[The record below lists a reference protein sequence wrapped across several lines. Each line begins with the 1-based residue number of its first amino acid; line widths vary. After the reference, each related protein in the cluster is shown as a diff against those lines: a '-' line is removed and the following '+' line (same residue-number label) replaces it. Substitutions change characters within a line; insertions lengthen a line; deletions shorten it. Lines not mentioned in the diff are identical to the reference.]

1 MNKKISKATLE
12 RMPYYYSTLK
22 KLEDNDSR
30 TLSLD
35 EKIISSNKLAEI
47 LGFSPEQ
54 VRKDIAE
61 LGQFGVKGAGY
72 RFDMLR
78 RAIEEILGLQY
89 RLYVAIFG
97 AGHLGSALAYGGDDF
112 QRLGFTVTALF
123 DVNEELI
130 GKKINAVKVYNF
142 ADLNSVA
149 KRKIIDIGVITVPE
163 DKAQIVADSLIQAGI
178 NGIWNFTAAKLNV
191 PPKVAVVNENLSM
204 SLLNISCR
212 LSQNKSVT

>member
-1 MNKKISKATLE
+1 MKKKISKATLE

-22 KLEDNDSR
+22 KIEDDSTGNR
-30 TLSLD
+30 TVFLG
-35 EKIISSNKLAEI
+35 EKIISSNELAEK

-78 RAIEEILGLQY
+78 RAMEKVLGLQY
-89 RLYVAIFG
+89 RWYVAIFG
-97 AGHLGSALAYGGDDF
+97 AGHLGSALTYSDDF

-123 DVNEELI
+123 DVAENLI
-130 GKKINAVKVYNF
+130 GKKINDVKVYNF

-149 KRKIIDIGVITVPE
+149 KRKLIDIGVITVPE
-163 DKAQIVADSLIQAGI
+163 DSAQIVADSLIQAGI
-178 NGIWNFTAAKLNV
+178 NGIWNFTATKLTV
-191 PPKVAVVNENLSM
+191 PQEVAVVNENLSM
-204 SLLNISCR
+204 SLINISCR
-212 LSQNKSVT
+212 LAGSN

>member
-1 MNKKISKATLE
+1 MKKKISKATLE

-22 KLEDNDSR
+22 KIEESDSGKR
-30 TLSLD
+30 TAHVG
-35 EKIISSNKLAEI
+35 EKIISSNELAAI

-72 RFDMLR
+72 RFDRLR
-78 RAIEEILGLQY
+78 RAMEKVLGLQY
-89 RLYVAIFG
+89 RWYVAIFG
-97 AGHLGSALAYGGDDF
+97 AGRLGSALAYGDDF

-123 DVNEELI
+123 DVDENLI
-130 GKKINAVKVYNF
+130 GKKINDVKVYNF

-163 DKAQIVADSLIQAGI
+163 DSAQIVADSLIQAGI
-178 NGIWNFTAAKLNV
+178 KGIWNFTAAKLIV
-191 PPKVAVVNENLSM
+191 PPEIAVVNENLSM
-204 SLLNISCR
+204 SLMNISCR
-212 LSQNKSVT
+212 LSLVNSK

>member
-1 MNKKISKATLE
+1 MKKKISKATLE

-22 KLEDNDSR
+22 KIEDADSR
-30 TLSLD
+30 KLSLD
-35 EKIISSNKLAEI
+35 EKIISSNELAEK

-78 RAIEEILGLQY
+78 RAMEKILGLQY
-89 RLYVAIFG
+89 RWYVAVFG
-97 AGHLGSALAYGGDDF
+97 AGHLGSALAYGDDF

-123 DVNEELI
+123 DVDEELI
-130 GKKINAVKVYNF
+130 GKKITDVKVYNF
-142 ADLNSVA
+142 ENLNSVA

-163 DKAQIVADSLIQAGI
+163 DSAQIVADSLIQAGI
-178 NGIWNFTAAKLNV
+178 KGIWNFTAAKLTV
-191 PPKVAVVNENLSM
+191 PPEVAVVNENLSM
-204 SLLNISCR
+204 SLMNISCR
-212 LSQNKSVT
+212 LSLVNSK